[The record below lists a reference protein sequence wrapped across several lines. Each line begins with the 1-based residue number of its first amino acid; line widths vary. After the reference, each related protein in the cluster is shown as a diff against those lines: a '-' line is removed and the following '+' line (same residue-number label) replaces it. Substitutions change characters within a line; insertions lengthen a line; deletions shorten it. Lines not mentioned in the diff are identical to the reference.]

1 MRGEASQASKATTK
15 RKSALE
21 ILLGDISSKL
31 SVHTPEDELK
41 SFVKETQVSDTNP
54 LVWWKGNQG
63 RHPHLVK
70 LEKQLLCIPATSVP
84 SERVFSASGTIT
96 SAK

>member
-1 MRGEASQASKATTK
+1 MEERGEASKASEATTQ

-41 SFVKETQVSDTNP
+41 SFIKNH
-54 LVWWKGNQG
+54 KGLILT
-63 RHPHLVK
+63 H
-70 LEKQLLCIPATSVP
+70 
-84 SERVFSASGTIT
+84 
-96 SAK
+96 